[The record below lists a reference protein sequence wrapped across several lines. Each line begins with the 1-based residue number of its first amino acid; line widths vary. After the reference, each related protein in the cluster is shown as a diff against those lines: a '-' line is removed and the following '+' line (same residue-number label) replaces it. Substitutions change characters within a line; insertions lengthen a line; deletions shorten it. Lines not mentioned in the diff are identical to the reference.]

1 MYDFWSPAR
10 QYQAYHGGVR
20 ILTESASVKI
30 ATPIKISPND
40 ITENAL
46 GYNPRERSWNYL
58 NPWMEGTWR
67 LRDIIDYQS
76 IAFDTTWNAL
86 PQTHL

>member
-1 MYDFWSPAR
+1 MK
-10 QYQAYHGGVR
+10 
-20 ILTESASVKI
+20 L
-30 ATPIKISPND
+30 ATPIQIKPSD

-76 IAFDTTWNAL
+76 IAFESLLYQAATVRRSGHAAVFLRD
-86 PQTHL
+86 Q